1 MDFCL
6 LLLFLQAGLSIKIL
20 TFEHSSENIAYHIID
35 KSIPLPEIFTLCLS
49 IKEDQIPLYNSFFT
63 IYGKY
68 GDSWM
73 TLSNFVY
80 PYIALWLKINKA
92 WMEVTVIP
100 EHLMNSWIHVCL
112 EADTITGNISVLV
125 NEGPTLF
132 FTVPELIIQTP
143 ENLKENLYIGQ
154 AEDFQQPKQYQGEV
168 ANFNIFSGSREI
180 KNMMLESCEHVGDI
194 VSKDTEWKRVGDV
207 KERSEESWKIC
218 NNVDLYRVAIPV
230 KTNWDTSKSVYK
242 SVIQFHYHCY

>member
-1 MDFCL
+1 MDFWL

-112 EADTITGNISVLV
+112 DS
-125 NEGPTLF
+125 P
-132 FTVPELIIQTP
+132 
-143 ENLKENLYIGQ
+143 
-154 AEDFQQPKQYQGEV
+154 
-168 ANFNIFSGSREI
+168 
-180 KNMMLESCEHVGDI
+180 
-194 VSKDTEWKRVGDV
+194 
-207 KERSEESWKIC
+207 
-218 NNVDLYRVAIPV
+218 
-230 KTNWDTSKSVYK
+230 
-242 SVIQFHYHCY
+242 